1 MFSAKVVSRSP
12 PRRRPWRLPGA
23 GDHPLEELAALLA
36 LHSTPRPASLP
47 DRLLPP
53 SGNACPNPKREG
65 REIGADAAA
74 AAAAMELSPL
84 QNAAQVHICIE
95 PQRFFHE
102 SEQHSIS
109 N

>member
-1 MFSAKVVSRSP
+1 MPAPTPNEK
-12 PRRRPWRLPGA
+12 A
-23 GDHPLEELAALLA
+23 GKL
-36 LHSTPRPASLP
+36 
-47 DRLLPP
+47 
-53 SGNACPNPKREG
+53 G
-65 REIGADAAA
+65 RTLA